1 MNDTVLSIIGINVKL
16 SPTVVYPHQ
25 NSYCACSGL
34 ICLLKEMTNYF
45 PRTCIHLQ
53 QCDCHYLSCMY
64 TSWLLRLPWS
74 ITANSVYCRHHSN
87 SKVLN
92 WYVWLLWFG
101 LKCSFFLPPTPHPLL
116 SSSSL
121 PPGKPKSSIKKT
133 TRDVPAF
140 FGCLTNRIAQEQ
152 HFTKKQYHVYALTK
166 NNNNNSSNISN
177 KYINRI
183 SFRYIRSA
191 PDFLSFHSWI
201 HLYYV
206 HTLLSATR
214 STC

>member
-101 LKCSFFLPPTPHPLL
+101 LKCSFFLPPTPHPPFSPLL
-116 SSSSL
+116 LYLQENLRVQSR
-121 PPGKPKSSIKKT
+121 KPLGMSQ
-133 TRDVPAF
+133 P
-140 FGCLTNRIAQEQ
+140 
-152 HFTKKQYHVYALTK
+152 
-166 NNNNNSSNISN
+166 
-177 KYINRI
+177 
-183 SFRYIRSA
+183 
-191 PDFLSFHSWI
+191 FLVVWP
-201 HLYYV
+201 
-206 HTLLSATR
+206 TA
-214 STC
+214 